1 MDVFGLTLVIPL
13 LAIYAEHFGATP
25 LQATLLVSTYAVCQF
40 VSGPIL
46 GSLSDKHGRKPVLLV
61 SQVGTCLGFLLMA
74 RADALWIIF
83 VSRVIDGLTAGNL
96 TTAQAYISD
105 NTPPEDRSKSFALIG
120 ISFGLGFFIGPSI
133 TGLLVGYGLAA
144 PIYLAAALSLTSIL
158 CTTFLLP
165 GGQPPRA
172 HAGEDAGPGG
182 RRPSPFDFGRYMAY
196 LSRPVLGGL
205 YLQFFCF
212 IFAFSTFTSSFSLFA
227 ERRFTWHAHPFGVR
241 ELGYLFTY
249 VGFLGIIIQGGLMG
263 RIVKRFG
270 EPALVAF
277 GFLGMALG
285 YGTLGFIGT
294 LPLLVVAAT
303 FSGMGNAILR
313 PNLSSLITQTAGRAE
328 QGVAIGSVSQSL
340 GSIAQIIAPALGG
353 FLIGGA
359 AS

>member
-1 MDVFGLTLVIPL
+1 
-13 LAIYAEHFGATP
+13 
-25 LQATLLVSTYAVCQF
+25 
-40 VSGPIL
+40 
-46 GSLSDKHGRKPVLLV
+46 
-61 SQVGTCLGFLLMA
+61 MA
-74 RADALWIIF
+74 RADALWLVF
-83 VSRVIDGLTAGNL
+83 VARIIDGLTAGNL

-270 EPALVAF
+270 EPALVGF

-294 LPLLVVAAT
+294 LPPLVLAASL
-303 FSGMGNAILR
+303 SGIGNALLR
-313 PNLSSLITQTAGRAE
+313 PNLSSLITQAAGRQE
-328 QGVAIGSVSQSL
+328 QGVAIGVSQSL
-340 GSIAQIIAPALGG
+340 GSVAQIVAPMLAGG
-353 FLIGGA
+353 LIGSAHLTAWAMVA
-359 AS
+359 ASAAATGLLVGRWGSAKVPRPAPKPDVVRT